1 MSWKFESS
9 PGHHSLDR
17 LIILDLACGPALDRR
32 RRMRLAGRSLG
43 LLVLAGLCACSDARI
58 TEDTPAAVSVRYD
71 GVVQTLNDAP
81 VIAQRTCAAH
91 GKTARLRS
99 TDMRAILERFAHFD
113 CVSG

>member
-1 MSWKFESS
+1 
-9 PGHHSLDR
+9 
-17 LIILDLACGPALDRR
+17 
-32 RRMRLAGRSLG
+32 MRLAGRSLG

-71 GVVQTLNDAP
+71 GVVQTLNNAT